1 MKGEHVMRHQPGFWN
16 GLWSDMMIE
25 TTFMK
30 YGKGPRSSGGLIGV
44 TVKPEIAKKVTLSQ
58 HIFATIK
65 HGLNEMRNHP
75 SGSSEKH
82 KEEMLSRLKS
92 DA

>member
-1 MKGEHVMRHQPGFWN
+1 MKMSQLPDKVLSKFIKGEHVMRHRPGFWN

-30 YGKGPRSSGGLIGV
+30 HGKGPRSSGGLIGV
-44 TVKPEIAKKVTLSQ
+44 TVKPEIAKKITLSQ

-65 HGLNEMRNHP
+65 HGLNKMRNHP
-75 SGSSEKH
+75 SN
-82 KEEMLSRLKS
+82 
-92 DA
+92 